1 MLKTRKESDT
11 LGSVFVPEE
20 CYWGARTQRSIE
32 NFKIGEEKMPPPL
45 IRGFGL
51 QKQGCAEVN
60 MGWVCW
66 ILWWVRPSS
75 RRLEK

>member
-32 NFKIGEEKMPPPL
+32 NFKIGEE
-45 IRGFGL
+45 
-51 QKQGCAEVN
+51 
-60 MGWVCW
+60 
-66 ILWWVRPSS
+66 
-75 RRLEK
+75 